1 MSRAEGVDLD
11 RLADYAAGA
20 LEATEAADVARLVR
34 TDERWALAHEALVAA
49 SGAVR
54 ADLRG
59 LAASM
64 PAEMPADVAARIEDA
79 LSDAAATSAAHRS
92 VPSLAAARA
101 ARQRRRHQVLTGVG
115 AAAATLVLVLCGVA
129 VSRGAFRN
137 QIGATSAGQPNA
149 PAYDRGSN
157 EGAAPPAVPGPTP
170 AGSDALTG
178 PLVVATGLNY
188 SRQDLS
194 ELTAKPAQGPLPDF
208 ATSVSGGKGSGPA
221 EVPLTVRDAAPEPLA
236 RLTAP
241 AALANCLTAIRSA
254 HPGVPILI
262 DYARYE
268 GRPALIVSVR
278 SNTSTTVVAVGPDCG
293 LATADQLASATVP

>member
-1 MSRAEGVDLD
+1 MSRADGVDLD

-20 LEATEAADVARLVR
+20 LDATETADVALLVR
-34 TDERWALAHEALVAA
+34 TDERWARAHEALVAA

-59 LAASM
+59 LAAWT

-79 LSDAAATSAAHRS
+79 LREAATTSTAHRS

-101 ARQRRRHQVLTGVG
+101 RRQRTRQRFLTGIG

-129 VSRGAFRN
+129 VSRGVLTG
-137 QIGATSAGQPNA
+137 QPDSTSAGGLPNA
-149 PAYDRGSN
+149 PAVDRGSN
-157 EGAAPPAVPGPTP
+157 EGAAPPAPGAAP
-170 AGSDALTG
+170 DAVSG

-194 ELTAKPAQGPLPDF
+194 ELTAKPAQGPLPDV
-208 ATSVSGGKGSGPA
+208 ALGSAGGKDARQA

-241 AALANCLTAIRSA
+241 PALANCLTAIRA
-254 HPGVPILI
+254 AYPGVPILI

-293 LATADQLASATVP
+293 VATADQIASATVP